1 MKWRLKTAT
10 NDELRQKFVNRF
22 APAAMA
28 TGLVINV
35 CEKDEDGMVISS
47 VPDPLLKLDEKT
59 GNWSFTQPDWDEF
72 NRVIRGNGP
81 CNKERVALR
90 RFSYE
95 QGEWVRQAILGGTT
109 HAPSKN

>member
-1 MKWRLKTAT
+1 M
-10 NDELRQKFVNRF
+10 ELHFIFVGNRYLF
-22 APAAMA
+22 LQLADYL
-28 TGLVINV
+28 T
-35 CEKDEDGMVISS
+35 DGEI
-47 VPDPLLKLDEKT
+47 
-59 GNWSFTQPDWDEF
+59 DWDEF

>member
-1 MKWRLKTAT
+1 MKWRMKTAT

-35 CEKDEDGMVISS
+35 CEKDEDGMVTKAT
-47 VPDPLLKLDEKT
+47 PDPLLKFDEES
-59 GNWSFTQPDWDEF
+59 GNWGFTQPDWDEF
-72 NRVIRGNGP
+72 FKVIRGNGP
-81 CNKERVALR
+81 CNDDRVALR

-95 QGEWVRQAILGGTT
+95 QGEWVRNAILNGQTT
-109 HAPSKN
+109 LN

>member
-1 MKWRLKTAT
+1 MKTAT

-35 CEKDEDGMVISS
+35 CTKDEHGMVTSAT
-47 VPDPLLKLDEKT
+47 PDPNLKLNEVT
-59 GNWSFTQPDWDEF
+59 GNWDFSPPNWDEF
-72 NRVIRGNGP
+72 FKVIRGNGP
-81 CNKERVALR
+81 CNDERIALR

-95 QGEWVRQAILGGTT
+95 QGEWVRRAILNGSTNLPT
-109 HAPSKN
+109 MN